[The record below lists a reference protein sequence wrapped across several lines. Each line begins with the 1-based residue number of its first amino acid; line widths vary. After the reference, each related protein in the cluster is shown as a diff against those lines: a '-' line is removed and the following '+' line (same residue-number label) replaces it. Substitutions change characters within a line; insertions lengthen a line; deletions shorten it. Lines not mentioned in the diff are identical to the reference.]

1 MIPRISLGL
10 ITVFLIFSC
19 LNISRAQDSF
29 SNIDSRNFTD
39 LAEQHAGAS
48 RRLDQVI
55 NDSDLV
61 FYDDPLTFNQ
71 SCSDLAIEDFEDTNV
86 EPDSDLA
93 CAGPFSSTTNNDC
106 YSEGSLVEG
115 FSLTASG
122 NESSGLIVIA
132 PPLFTLLD
140 VAVGP
145 DELTENTRI
154 TFNPTE
160 TGAGLFIVTPQ
171 SSGVLTVEVYGPD
184 DALLGSSDLN
194 MEENNTGTFLGAT
207 AAEGISKIVLNNKG
221 QSIGELLYE
230 LQFGDCGLSLG
241 SPETIVPTLSEWGL
255 IVMAGILGLAS
266 FLYLRNR
273 KSTTA

>member
-1 MIPRISLGL
+1 MFRIILGL
-10 ITVFLIFSC
+10 ITVLFLFSC

-29 SNIDSRNFTD
+29 SDIDSRNFTE
-39 LAEQHAGAS
+39 LAEDNAGTT

-55 NDSDLV
+55 NDPGLV

-71 SCSDLAIEDFEDTNV
+71 SCSDLAIEEFEDTNV
-86 EPDSDLA
+86 ESDSDLA
-93 CAGPFSSTTNNDC
+93 CAGPFNSSTDNDC
-106 YSEGSLVEG
+106 YSEGALVEG
-115 FSLTASG
+115 FTLTASG
-122 NESSGLIVIA
+122 NEFSELIVIT

-154 TFNPTE
+154 TFNPAE

-184 DALLGSSDLN
+184 DALLGSADLN
-194 MEENNTGTFLGAT
+194 MEENNTGTFLGVTT
-207 AAEGISKIVLNNKG
+207 AQGISRIVLNNNG
-221 QSIGELLYE
+221 QNIGELLYE

-241 SPETIVPTLSEWGL
+241 STETIVPTLSGFGF
-255 IVMAGILGLAS
+255 IVMAGILGLAGFI
-266 FLYLRNR
+266 FLRSR
-273 KSTTA
+273 KSTAA

>member
-1 MIPRISLGL
+1 MFRISLGL
-10 ITVFLIFSC
+10 ITVLFLFSC

-29 SNIDSRNFTD
+29 SDIDSRNFTE
-39 LAEQHAGAS
+39 LAEDNAGTT

-55 NDSDLV
+55 NNSDLV

-93 CAGPFSSTTNNDC
+93 CAGPFNSSTDNDC
-106 YSEGSLVEG
+106 YSEGALVEG
-115 FSLTASG
+115 FTLTASG
-122 NESSGLIVIA
+122 NEFSELIVIT

-154 TFNPTE
+154 DFNPTE

-184 DALLGSSDLN
+184 DALLGSADLN
-194 MEENNTGTFLGAT
+194 MEENNSGTFLGVT
-207 AAEGISKIVLNNKG
+207 APGGISKIVLNNKG

-230 LQFGDCGLSLG
+230 LQFGDCGLTLG
-241 SPETIVPTLSEWGL
+241 SSETIVPTLSGLGL
-255 IVMAGILGLAS
+255 IAMAGILGLAG
-266 FLYLRNR
+266 FIFLRNR
-273 KSTTA
+273 KLTAA